1 MSLKGLDS
9 RLEGLDSSLT
19 LGSKGLTLGSRGL
32 TLFISIT
39 FMKRMGLLCMGFEP
53 MTSALQTEHVTVLS
67 ISKGYK
73 HRALP
78 TTPTEPVVKMGF
90 EPMRA
95 NTAVLKTAPLDQ
107 LGHFTTYTMS
117 LFFNFTLLKCLQC

>member
-1 MSLKGLDS
+1 
-9 RLEGLDSSLT
+9 
-19 LGSKGLTLGSRGL
+19 
-32 TLFISIT
+32 
-39 FMKRMGLLCMGFEP
+39 MGFEP
-53 MTSALQTEHVTVLS
+53 MTSAFAHEHVTVLS

-107 LGHFTTYTMS
+107 LGHFTIYTNTH
-117 LFFNFTLLKCLQC
+117 FFNFIRTGALNIRGLKKYYGFSEVQNPKKTFSKNTTIYTFGIHFFLQENFF

>member
-1 MSLKGLDS
+1 
-9 RLEGLDSSLT
+9 
-19 LGSKGLTLGSRGL
+19 
-32 TLFISIT
+32 
-39 FMKRMGLLCMGFEP
+39 MGFEP
-53 MTSALQTEHVTVLS
+53 MTSAFAHEHVTVLS

-107 LGHFTTYTMS
+107 LGHFTIYTNTH
-117 LFFNFTLLKCLQC
+117 FFNFIRTGALNIRGVKKYYGFSEVQN